1 MYPCNSVAVVCVTL
15 FSSVTYL
22 LIEVINENH
31 EGAKT
36 MSRVNASEL
45 PQPMLGKNKKEG
57 DSRVS
62 WRRPRGMGPVGF
74 EP

>member
-1 MYPCNSVAVVCVTL
+1 
-15 FSSVTYL
+15 
-22 LIEVINENH
+22 
-31 EGAKT
+31 
-36 MSRVNASEL
+36 
-45 PQPMLGKNKKEG
+45 MLVGKNMKEEG

>member
-1 MYPCNSVAVVCVTL
+1 LYICVTL
-15 FSSVTYL
+15 FSSVTFL
-22 LIEVINENH
+22 FIEVINEYQER
-31 EGAKT
+31 EGAKCFG
-36 MSRVNASEL
+36 AS
-45 PQPMLGKNKKEG
+45 PMLVGKNMKEEG